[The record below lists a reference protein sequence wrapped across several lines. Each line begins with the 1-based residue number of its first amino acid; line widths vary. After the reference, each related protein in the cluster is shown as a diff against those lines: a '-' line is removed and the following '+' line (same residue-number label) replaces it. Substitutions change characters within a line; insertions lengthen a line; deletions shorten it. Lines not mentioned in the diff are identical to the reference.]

1 MDITVN
7 VTSSLTNSQRRIST
21 NWTVSHLKQRLEQ
34 ITGIPPQSQEL
45 LLYPLP
51 TSSES
56 VSIDKDD
63 TLLSGY
69 ELPEGARIQV
79 NDTRPD
85 SELRALEDEDRPH
98 EEYVMDDEE
107 YDKRTDTLRHWKRV
121 NQLGKYDPSY
131 TGKLNKS
138 VQLNSSIAQNLTV
151 GSRFR
156 TVNDTHDERRGVI
169 RFIGKVPEI
178 DQGLQTWCG
187 VEFDE
192 PLGKN
197 DGSIKG
203 VYYFNCNPG
212 YGSFLK
218 PQQIEQGDFPELD
231 PFGSDDE
238 I

>member
-1 MDITVN
+1 M
-7 VTSSLTNSQRRIST
+7 
-21 NWTVSHLKQRLEQ
+21 
-34 ITGIPPQSQEL
+34 
-45 LLYPLP
+45 
-51 TSSES
+51 
-56 VSIDKDD
+56 
-63 TLLSGY
+63 
-69 ELPEGARIQV
+69 
-79 NDTRPD
+79 
-85 SELRALEDEDRPH
+85 
-98 EEYVMDDEE
+98 
-107 YDKRTDTLRHWKRV
+107 
-121 NQLGKYDPSY
+121 
-131 TGKLNKS
+131 
-138 VQLNSSIAQNLTV
+138 
-151 GSRFR
+151 
-156 TVNDTHDERRGVI
+156 NDTHDERRGVI